1 MSKSKPCV
9 LIFSRTY
16 THVANYTERN
26 TCLQHQTPGT
36 ICPNDFWCD
45 WISLHGRWPVCPIV
59 PAADLVSNEDP
70 VTMYRLWSSM
80 GGRFLAWPSSLIYI
94 TPLLLCALWHHPTLS
109 LTLSSELGCDPDMIQ
124 ISWRLLIWDV
134 QILSSLIVNICTRSA
149 AASLGL
155 GLDFGFSNRLNR
167 QTFRN

>member
-16 THVANYTERN
+16 THVANYKERN

-36 ICPNDFWCD
+36 ICPNDFRCD

-80 GGRFLAWPSSLIYI
+80 GCRFLALTFQPNLHHSPVALLSLASSSTFPDTVFWIRLWSGYDPNFLKTVNLRRAASVIIMMLIYAPGQQQ
-94 TPLLLCALWHHPTLS
+94 PL
-109 LTLSSELGCDPDMIQ
+109 
-124 ISWRLLIWDV
+124 
-134 QILSSLIVNICTRSA
+134 
-149 AASLGL
+149 
-155 GLDFGFSNRLNR
+155 
-167 QTFRN
+167 